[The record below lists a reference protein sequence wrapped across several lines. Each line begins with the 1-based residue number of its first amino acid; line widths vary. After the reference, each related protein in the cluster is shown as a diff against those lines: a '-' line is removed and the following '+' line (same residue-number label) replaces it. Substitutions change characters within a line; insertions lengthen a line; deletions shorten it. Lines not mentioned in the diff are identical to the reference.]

1 MQKSE
6 TKSWR
11 GLPQSHVPRSGTW
24 RPRGKFPRILGPVD
38 GRPTALHAQS
48 LCADR
53 SEPATEVSPQSPLWD
68 TCSEGS
74 ALRRLT
80 LWLVLRFHATFS
92 LNGNPGSL
100 GRTPRQAGIL
110 QSSYLGA
117 PQTLCWVYKEI
128 SIALTKKMWKSH
140 LRTKN
145 SWRKK
150 NLKEYPS
157 VKNLYYTLLI
167 IKGKK
172 RERRKKMA
180 RKHFKM
186 LT

>member
-1 MQKSE
+1 MA
-6 TKSWR
+6 
-11 GLPQSHVPRSGTW
+11 
-24 RPRGKFPRILGPVD
+24 
-38 GRPTALHAQS
+38 ALLLSMLRAS
-48 LCADR
+48 VL
-53 SEPATEVSPQSPLWD
+53 TEVSQLQKWVPKVPFG
-68 TCSEGS
+68 TP
-74 ALRRLT
+74 ALRAVHSDDWRYDLSWGFMLHSVSMATLALWVAPQGRLGYYRAPIWELLRLFAGYT
-80 LWLVLRFHATFS
+80 RKSLLLWL
-92 LNGNPGSL
+92 
-100 GRTPRQAGIL
+100 
-110 QSSYLGA
+110 
-117 PQTLCWVYKEI
+117 
-128 SIALTKKMWKSH
+128 KKMWKSH

>member
-1 MQKSE
+1 MDCIWREHLFVPRERHKGFWWEEGACQKTVQKSE
-6 TKSWR
+6 TNSWR

-100 GRTPRQAGIL
+100 GRTPGQAGIL

-117 PQTLCWVYKEI
+117 LGQTLCWVYKEI
-128 SIALTKKMWKSH
+128 SIALTKKNVKITSKNQKFLEEKKS
-140 LRTKN
+140 
-145 SWRKK
+145 
-150 NLKEYPS
+150 
-157 VKNLYYTLLI
+157 
-167 IKGKK
+167 
-172 RERRKKMA
+172 
-180 RKHFKM
+180 
-186 LT
+186 